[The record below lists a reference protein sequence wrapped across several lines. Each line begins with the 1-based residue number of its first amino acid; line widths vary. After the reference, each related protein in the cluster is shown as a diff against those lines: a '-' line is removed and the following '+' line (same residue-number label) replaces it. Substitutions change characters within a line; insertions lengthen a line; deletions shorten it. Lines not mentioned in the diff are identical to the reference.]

1 MKRHTYL
8 WIAAL
13 VMGIAMSARAAKF
26 TMGVNANDS
35 TAGAWLTFGMDSEKS
50 LAGMP
55 PIFYAS
61 AEFLSWLEGPGDI
74 NVAYTLDDY
83 SKLTIYIKE
92 EANAA
97 LWKVFV
103 RDDQKFTF
111 KLLSGSLPAGSVL
124 KLYKEGDEGNA
135 INLQDGT
142 DVKMQANMT
151 YLIDYRETSSTQV
164 ALACPTV
171 KSFQMTR
178 STKPLAIDLDVPD
191 GYTLAADSAVIAY
204 KAEEDGMYSVLSGSY
219 GTFTASTSTLNLTK
233 TTDVDRIQFN
243 YWYTKGAT
251 STEKA
256 VVIVDVNS
264 GLATSL
270 VSRVDAATSTEYTG
284 AVVTVDPAE
293 AGYAGTILTY
303 KIDYDDTTAGQEITY
318 SVQTPLKLVG
328 INDSYSVEYAFS
340 DTEDY
345 AGEYTA
351 MPADGAKYTS
361 NASTK
366 YLKLKVTVTDKC
378 ESGEVEPSITTAEAE
393 TIEMAK
399 VMFYLV
405 NGGTMDIDGDGFITV
420 EDAVMFYNFVTS
432 LGFEYPDF
440 IDVETITDG
449 IVVDDEHAEYAL
461 SVLKSAPSFL
471 DYDGNGEKT
480 VEDAIM
486 MYNFITSLGVEFPD
500 FVDVATITD
509 GIVVDDEFAEIAL
522 ANFKKYSQK

>member
-1 MKRHTYL
+1 MKRHTFL

-26 TMGVNANDS
+26 TMGINANDS
-35 TAGAWLTFGMDSEKS
+35 TAGAWLTFGKDTEKT

-111 KLLSGSLPAGSVL
+111 KLISGSLPAGSVL

-204 KAEEDGMYSVLSGSY
+204 KAEEGGMYSVLAGSY
-219 GTFTASTSTLNLTK
+219 GTFTASTSTLKLTK

-251 STEKA
+251 TTEKA
-256 VVIVDVNS
+256 VVIVDVIS

-270 VSRVDAATSTEYTG
+270 VSRVDAATSTAYTG

-293 AGYAGTILTY
+293 ADYAGTILTY
-303 KIDYDDTTAGQEITY
+303 KIDYDDTTAGQEFTY
-318 SVQTPLKLVG
+318 NVQTPLKLIG

-351 MPADGAKYTS
+351 MPADGVKYTS
-361 NASTK
+361 YASAK

-393 TIEMAK
+393 TIDMTK
-399 VMFYLV
+399 VVFYV
-405 NGGTMDIDGDGFITV
+405 FNGGTMDIDGNGVIT
-420 EDAVMFYNFVTS
+420 ED
-432 LGFEYPDF
+432 
-440 IDVETITDG
+440 
-449 IVVDDEHAEYAL
+449 
-461 SVLKSAPSFL
+461 
-471 DYDGNGEKT
+471 
-480 VEDAIM
+480 DAIM
-486 MYNFITSLGVEFPD
+486 MYNFIALGGVDDPESM
-500 FVDVATITD
+500 FVDDIIQGIDETQVDAEAALALLKTLAAFLDYDENGAITE
-509 GIVVDDEFAEIAL
+509 DDAIMMYNFIAL
-522 ANFKKYSQK
+522 GGIDDPESMFVEDIIQGIDETQVDAEKALENFKKYASK